1 MAFDGLRRDLILAAR
16 MLRKT
21 PAFTAVALLTLALAI
36 GGNAAI
42 FSLINALLL
51 RPLPIP
57 QADRLTLLRID
68 ADEYA
73 FCVPLVRYL
82 ESHTQ
87 PVFSNLFAFSGHTFQ
102 TPGVTAT
109 ERIRGQLVS
118 GQFFTALQVPPELGR
133 YLTPADDQ
141 PEGGSNGP
149 TAVITHRFWQTWF
162 NGDPKAIGRKIVL
175 DNVAFTIAGVMPE
188 SFAGAEV
195 GTKPDVFVSL
205 ALEPLVN
212 APYSN
217 TASGWHSW
225 WLRVGGRL
233 RPGVSQTQADAF
245 LRTTSQQTFIAT
257 IPDPNWR
264 FNNRK
269 RSELYIAAEPG
280 ATGYS
285 YMRLRFRKPLTVLM
299 SLVGVVLLI
308 ACLNLAS
315 LLLARATARER
326 EIATRFALGASRGR
340 LLQQLLTETLL
351 LAAAGSLLGFA
362 LSPLLSRT
370 LVQFLSTQDNPMQF
384 GVSPDSRVLIFTA
397 AIAAIAT
404 ILTGLLPAL
413 RSTSRALQER
423 LREASASLRGGER
436 RHLWPRV
443 LLAGEVGLALVLVTG
458 AGLFGYSLVQLHDVP
473 IGFEP
478 RGLLMLSMDMEKQSR
493 TGEPLVQFYRQVSED
508 LSRLPGVARASYVNV
523 IPISNSWWTSDIAL
537 PGQPS
542 HELYR
547 NQVGPGYFAAMRT
560 PLLAGREFGWNDTDK
575 SGRVSIVNEA
585 AAHILFPNRNAIG
598 QRIVEDKKES
608 EIVGVVA
615 GTKYA
620 NLRESSVPAVYSSI
634 TQGMN
639 KDSYTALVRINGA
652 PGPIIA
658 AARSI
663 VRRIA
668 PEVPVPEASNME
680 GQIDES
686 LASER
691 MMALLALFFA
701 ALALLITAVGLY
713 GTLAYTT
720 ARRTGEIG
728 IRMALGAQRNNVLKL
743 VCKEN
748 IAIAVGGCLAGLIAS
763 LAASRFIA
771 SFLYNTSP
779 RNPVILSA
787 AALLLVTI
795 ASAAS
800 LIPAVRASRIDPMK
814 AIRYE

>member
-1 MAFDGLRRDLILAAR
+1 
-16 MLRKT
+16 
-21 PAFTAVALLTLALAI
+21 
-36 GGNAAI
+36 
-42 FSLINALLL
+42 
-51 RPLPIP
+51 
-57 QADRLTLLRID
+57 
-68 ADEYA
+68 
-73 FCVPLVRYL
+73 
-82 ESHTQ
+82 
-87 PVFSNLFAFSGHTFQ
+87 
-102 TPGVTAT
+102 
-109 ERIRGQLVS
+109 
-118 GQFFTALQVPPELGR
+118 
-133 YLTPADDQ
+133 
-141 PEGGSNGP
+141 
-149 TAVITHRFWQTWF
+149 
-162 NGDPKAIGRKIVL
+162 
-175 DNVAFTIAGVMPE
+175 
-188 SFAGAEV
+188 
-195 GTKPDVFVSL
+195 
-205 ALEPLVN
+205 
-212 APYSN
+212 
-217 TASGWHSW
+217 
-225 WLRVGGRL
+225 
-233 RPGVSQTQADAF
+233 
-245 LRTTSQQTFIAT
+245 
-257 IPDPNWR
+257 
-264 FNNRK
+264 
-269 RSELYIAAEPG
+269 
-280 ATGYS
+280 
-285 YMRLRFRKPLTVLM
+285 
-299 SLVGVVLLI
+299 
-308 ACLNLAS
+308 
-315 LLLARATARER
+315 
-326 EIATRFALGASRGR
+326 
-340 LLQQLLTETLL
+340 
-351 LAAAGSLLGFA
+351 
-362 LSPLLSRT
+362 
-370 LVQFLSTQDNPMQF
+370 MQF